1 MTMKAG
7 LRIGILLTTL
17 GWFVLIVGGC
27 HTARLDA
34 ELQKA
39 ARQIDNIEWYVEK
52 WGTITT
58 SDVLLMENKG
68 QFALNYSQDT
78 KDYVDKA
85 HTAYQ
90 GAAGRS
96 LETSL
101 VSQTA
106 VQGTFDLNTLIRDIQ
121 SLLPQNA
128 SFTVTPPPASVTPGE
143 ITTEGENSFVTMLGQ
158 GGGQFSIPGLSGSFE
173 SGQIQPSSPAITS
186 KLPMDNPAADVLST
200 PQFTPPLAAPTP
212 PSAISERQA
221 LIIGMN
227 DKLTERVLNYLADP
241 KFVDKEYRI
250 ALAVFTVT
258 VNPGWKTRE
267 GYVAELHMT
276 FDYARDADAKAL
288 KPPAGQ
294 GSNYV
299 YASDPG
305 QSGEQPT
312 VLAIFP
318 SVEAQT
324 LDLRNSER
332 SQLEMS
338 AYLSALMSGLGAA
351 AQAEQLAGYA
361 RRLEYNA
368 ATRTPIPVV
377 SSFTDGWGMG
387 YRVFPAFQA
396 LADPANKNI
405 GSANVLHEY
414 TFPAVALAIVTEEE
428 MGKWKYIVPHITT
441 RWIPQNRSLQWSKP
455 WRVAFRR
462 PQRESA
468 YTQMAFANEVGRAQ
482 SAFIEIENATGDPA
496 WYVAKHRLSALD
508 NFANSLPR
516 ATTIPKDA
524 KPVIPPEPPK
534 ILDVVPGD
542 GWANADTILTVKGEN
557 FSWRNEP
564 IVKSVSVSGRYC
576 AFAVTGKGSMI
587 VTVPKWPENATVG
600 SGFLTVATTAGVD
613 TWTTPIT
620 FSRRVAVPGSAPT
633 IDIERDAQ
641 GQVTKITVRSY
652 GDVSGDELVMAIKE
666 ILSGQDLSTT
676 VRIEVERP

>member
-1 MTMKAG
+1 MRTRVG
-7 LRIGILLTTL
+7 LRIGLLLTTI
-17 GWFVLIVGGC
+17 GWVVLVAGGC
-27 HTARLDA
+27 HTARLDPA
-34 ELQKA
+34 LQKT

-68 QFALNYSQDT
+68 QFALNYAQDA

-85 HTAYQ
+85 RTGYQ
-90 GAAGRS
+90 GAVGRS
-96 LETSL
+96 LETSIA
-101 VSQTA
+101 SQTA
-106 VQGTFDLNTLIRDIQ
+106 VQGTFDLNTLIRDIR
-121 SLLPQNA
+121 SLLPQSA
-128 SFTVTPPPASVTPGE
+128 SLTVTPPPASETPGA

-158 GGGQFSIPGLSGSFE
+158 TGGQLSMPGLSGSFE
-173 SGQIQPSSPAITS
+173 SGQIAPSTPAITS
-186 KLPMDNPAADVLST
+186 KLPMDNPATGVLSA
-200 PQFTPPLAAPTP
+200 PQFTPPLSIQAP
-212 PSAISERQA
+212 SSISERQA

-258 VNPGWKTRE
+258 VNPGWKTRQ
-267 GYVAELHMT
+267 GYVAELNMT
-276 FDYARDADAKAL
+276 FDYARDSDVKAL
-288 KPPAGQ
+288 KPPADQ

-299 YASDPG
+299 YASDPN

-332 SQLEMS
+332 SQIEMS

-351 AQAEQLAGYA
+351 AQAEQLAAYA

-396 LADPANKNI
+396 LADPANKKM

-414 TFPAVALAIVTEEE
+414 TFPAVALVMITEEE
-428 MGKWKYIVPHITT
+428 MRKWKYIVPHITT

-462 PQRESA
+462 PQRASA
-468 YTQMAFANEVGRAQ
+468 YTQMAFANEAGRAQ
-482 SAFIEIENATGDPA
+482 SAFVEIENTTENPA
-496 WYVAKHRLSALD
+496 WYVAKHRLSAL
-508 NFANSLPR
+508 NNLANSLPR

-524 KPVIPPEPPK
+524 EPVIPPKPPK

-542 GWANADTILTVKGEN
+542 GWANADTVMTVRGES

-564 IVKSVSVSGRYC
+564 IVKSVSISGRYC
-576 AFAVTGKGSMI
+576 SFVVTGKDSMI
-587 VTVPKWPENATVG
+587 VTVPKWPEGAPAG
-600 SGFLTVATTAGVD
+600 SGLLTVATTAGVD
-613 TWTTPIT
+613 TWATPIT
-620 FSRRVAVPGSAPT
+620 FRRRVAVPGTIPS
-633 IDIERDAQ
+633 IDIERNSL
-641 GQVTKITVRSY
+641 GQITKISVRSH
-652 GDVSGDELVMAIKE
+652 GDVSGNELVSAIRE
-666 ILSGQDLSTT
+666 IFKNQDLDANIK
-676 VRIEVERP
+676 VQVEQP